1 MIRKKR
7 KSTKYVFI
15 LKNINIEK
23 IDEKY
28 DIKLLSN
35 ITDNENI
42 PNNVTKLTEINIDK
56 PVEIISFLYDSKKSY
71 QCVMSMI
78 DLNTQKEI
86 ISLNYNCFW
95 CRNPFDNY
103 PIGCPIKYISNKIT
117 KKYFSEINKDN
128 FIISENITKKTL
140 ENKNIPFNFSI
151 IKNDSKSLFTINKD
165 EYFITDSIFCS
176 FNCCKAFI
184 KDNKNNALYQHSDIL
199 LTKIFNELMNS
210 DSQLLEKKVFNINPA
225 PSWKLLKEYG
235 GIMDIKSFRNCFN
248 KITYET
254 HGIFKP
260 LGYLFEEKIN
270 F

>member
-7 KSTKYVFI
+7 KSTKYVFV

-28 DIKLLSN
+28 GIKLLSN

-42 PNNVTKLTEINIDK
+42 PDNATKLTEINIDK
-56 PVEIISFLYDSKKSY
+56 PLELITFLDDSKKSY
-71 QCVMSMI
+71 QCVMSMV

-86 ISLNYNCFW
+86 ISLKYNCFW
-95 CRNPFDNY
+95 CRNSFNTF
-103 PIGCPIKYISNKIT
+103 PIGCPIKYISSKIT
-117 KKYFSEINKDN
+117 KKYYSEINKDN
-128 FIISENITKKTL
+128 FIINENITKIKL

-151 IKNDSKSLFTINKD
+151 IKNDLKSSFLINKD
-165 EYFITDSIFCS
+165 EYFITDGIFCS

-184 KDNKNNALYQHSDIL
+184 KDNKNNQMYQHSDIL
-199 LTKIFNELMNS
+199 LTKIFNELMNENLPLY
-210 DSQLLEKKVFNINPA
+210 DKKTFNINPA

-235 GIMDIKSFRNCFN
+235 GIMDINSFRNCFN

-260 LGYLFEEKIN
+260 VGYLFEEKIN